1 MKKFVENC
9 SAFNRRQARSEK
21 YLMNG
26 RLRQAGVDVR
36 IPARPFV
43 APRDARIGRRASP
56 DAAPRASRIPFPSLC
71 AST

>member
-9 SAFNRRQARSEK
+9 SAFNRRQVRSEK

-43 APRDARIGRRASP
+43 APRDA
-56 DAAPRASRIPFPSLC
+56 
-71 AST
+71 